1 MQTPNTLNI
10 TVGTDV
16 ILNVTLE
23 HEGVVLN
30 PALIDNLQA
39 NLITGLGR
47 KTPLETSTGIDYVVV
62 NIPWVDGRLPGC
74 YSLEITGS
82 INDLAWSAVG
92 KSIIR
97 YTSNTEIGHS
107 TVDVDGDSYD
117 VVMEVGYYFTD
128 SPIEKVKVTVDDQ
141 VGEPYVETSYIR
153 KELKMDF
160 HNMKGETGGQGIQG
174 IQGIPGESAV
184 FDPTTGNISVI
195 EQTTGES
202 ITNPM
207 SQHAVSEQVTSDEI
221 LATIYGASLTQ
232 GKGYVTNTGGFT
244 LSSTYVG
251 AFVPIS
257 QYVGKKVRLYLGNG
271 TLIRYAF
278 TLSAPTTRQ
287 TTSILCQDCE
297 LVSVQNEDYT
307 DDVVPTDAQYLYV
320 YVADGT
326 AVYPSKIEVY
336 GKNTIKAAISMI
348 DEKVDS
354 SLVVSELNLEGAAVQ
369 SALTVANG
377 MVAADGKYSLNA
389 NYFGAWLNVAKY
401 RGKKILLKAAQ
412 TGDFYGLRYA
422 FTLSAPTSAKSTS
435 ILCQGTSLVSYYW
448 AHSQEVIEDVIPQ
461 DCNYLYVMIH
471 DTNFGYYYPAQIRI
485 VSPINGQVKANT
497 EGIKELEERE
507 NVKTA
512 RLFGYYFPGNASI
525 EDLNGIDAATIAAD
539 GMTLPSLSPV
549 TLPKLTVF
557 DDEEFTLEVNA
568 TTSDKILFYS
578 AQTKT
583 GELSSALQTSS
594 HVLFDF
600 ANGRVSIYQA
610 DSLNTTTGAGT
621 EIEGVDFTSS
631 DGTYIL
637 TIGRKQRQVFASIYN
652 KSTMAK
658 VEVTCVESE
667 HSSVNVAQRPAG
679 WMYKYPSFMTLAGTP
694 KYIRFNGYTDGDLYM
709 LFQGD
714 SYTEGYAGFY
724 PDAWSRNACKYF
736 RNSRTCGLSGHKLDD
751 VVQQYHESIKGKVKT
766 EVMVISIGI
775 NDMSDLTS
783 DALITAWGERF
794 RTYIEELVADG
805 ITPIVNRIWPEGSA
819 TSSTA
824 TKATKMNNIIRSF
837 GYDGA
842 DFGAVEGYSTSSY
855 YTQGHLSVSGNQLSY
870 DIFINELS
878 QYKK

>member
-1 MQTPNTLNI
+1 MTQKAI
-10 TVGTDV
+10 TDE
-16 ILNVTLE
+16 VTRE
-23 HEGVVLN
+23 
-30 PALIDNLQA
+30 
-39 NLITGLGR
+39 
-47 KTPLETSTGIDYVVV
+47 ETI
-62 NIPWVDGRLPGC
+62 
-74 YSLEITGS
+74 
-82 INDLAWSAVG
+82 
-92 KSIIR
+92 
-97 YTSNTEIGHS
+97 
-107 TVDVDGDSYD
+107 
-117 VVMEVGYYFTD
+117 
-128 SPIEKVKVTVDDQ
+128 
-141 VGEPYVETSYIR
+141 
-153 KELKMDF
+153 
-160 HNMKGETGGQGIQG
+160 
-174 IQGIPGESAV
+174 
-184 FDPTTGNISVI
+184 
-195 EQTTGES
+195 
-202 ITNPM
+202 
-207 SQHAVSEQVTSDEI
+207 
-221 LATIYGASLTQ
+221 ATFYGASLTQ
-232 GKGYVTNTGGFT
+232 GKGYVTPEGGFT
-244 LSSTYVG
+244 VSSTYVG
-251 AFVPIS
+251 AFIAIS
-257 QYVGKKVRLYLGNG
+257 QYIGKKIKLFLGNG

-278 TLSAPTTRQ
+278 TLLAPTTRK
-287 TTSILCQDCE
+287 TTSILCQGCE
-297 LVSVQNEDYT
+297 LVNVEGEDYAEV
-307 DDVVPTDAQYLYV
+307 VVPSDAQYLYV
-320 YVADGT
+320 YCVANGT

-336 GKNTIKAAISMI
+336 GKNTIKDVISVI

-354 SLVVSELNLEGAAVQ
+354 SIVVSELNLEGAAVQ
-369 SALTVANG
+369 SALTAANG
-377 MVAADGKYSLNA
+377 IVGADGKYSLNA

-412 TGDFYGLRYA
+412 TGDSYTLRYA
-422 FTLSAPTSAKSTS
+422 FTLSAPTSAKTTS
-435 ILCQGTSLVSYYW
+435 ILCLGASLVSYYW

-471 DTNFGYYYPAQIRI
+471 DTNNGYFYPAQIRI
-485 VSPINGQVKANT
+485 VSPINGQVEANT
-497 EGIKELEERE
+497 EGIKELEGRE

-610 DSLNTTTGAGT
+610 DTLNTTTGAGT

-637 TIGRKQRQVFASIYN
+637 TIGRKQRQVFASIYD
-652 KSTMAK
+652 KATRAK

-667 HSSVNVAQRPAG
+667 HSSVNTAQRPAG
-679 WMYKYPSFMTLAGTP
+679 WMYKYPSFMTLEGTP

-724 PDAWSRNACKYF
+724 PDAWSCNACKYF

-751 VVQQYHESIKGKVKT
+751 LIQQYHESIKGKVKT

-783 DALITAWGERF
+783 DALINAWGERF
-794 RTYIEELVADG
+794 RAYVEELVADG

-819 TSSTA
+819 TSATA